1 MKNSALFTIFYYY
14 KEYYQIKEKYI
25 KDINK
30 LTDIELQKG
39 VRVIEKMCI
48 KNSKIIN
55 KVLFSF
61 KKDNI
66 VIELENINRL
76 FKFIS
81 VEKTNIHSNKIFN
94 TYEANKSI
102 IYEPYVSQNILLS
115 ENKYFYSV
123 EIYNSLANIW
133 QTKISELQEITSEEL
148 FEQKK
153 IALNVFFRYLPEII
167 FAIQK

>member
-1 MKNSALFTIFYYY
+1 MITIKDIINNQNIFNSSSMKNSALFTIFYYY

-48 KNSKIIN
+48 KNSKI
-55 KVLFSF
+55 
-61 KKDNI
+61 
-66 VIELENINRL
+66 INRL

-133 QTKISELQEITSEEL
+133 QTKISELQEITSRNYFCYSKFYL
-148 FEQKK
+148 IYFK
-153 IALNVFFRYLPEII
+153 ALLNALSGES
-167 FAIQK
+167 